1 MRTIVSVQDV
11 LELEIKPDNLLAE
24 FYALTEEAVKK
35 RLAAAAELR
44 PVPCPGCGSSKSDR
58 AFEKFNLTYRQCRD
72 CASLFVSPRPSEA
85 ALADYYRRSP
95 AARFWRE
102 HVLPATEA
110 ARREKI
116 IEPRAQWVLDGIAEY
131 APHAAVGLDVSSYGA
146 ALTKVLLQ
154 SWTSPAPL
162 RFIAAGSLADLDSG
176 TPPEGIEV
184 APRPLAD
191 VPSLGPVDFITAFD
205 FLDRCADVP
214 AFLRAVSAVLP
225 RGGLLFL
232 TAPSISGFDLQ
243 NLWDRSRTI
252 SPPDRLNLLSTE
264 GFAALFTAAGWEICE
279 FSTPGMFDVEAVRRA
294 IEADPDGEWPRFIRY
309 LLKKRNEQAL
319 LAFQEYLQQYRLSSF
334 ARIVVRKTG
343 QDRFHLV

>member
-24 FYALTEEAVKK
+24 YYALTEQAVKR
-35 RLAAAAELR
+35 RLAVASELR
-44 PVPCPGCGSSKSDR
+44 PVPCPGCGSSKSER

-72 CASLFVSPRPSEA
+72 CASLYVSPRPSEA
-85 ALADYYRRSP
+85 ALADYYRHSP

-102 HVLPATEA
+102 HILPATEA

-131 APHAAVGLDVSSYGA
+131 TPYAAVGLDISSYGA
-146 ALTKVLLQ
+146 ALATELLR
-154 SWTSPAPL
+154 SWTSSVPL
-162 RFIAAGSLADLDSG
+162 RLIAANPLADLDFN
-176 TPPEGIEV
+176 TPPEGVEV
-184 APRPLAD
+184 APRMLAD

-205 FLDRCADVP
+205 LLDRCDDVP

-225 RGGLLFL
+225 GGGLLFL

-264 GFAALFTAAGWEICE
+264 GFTALFTAPVWEICE
-279 FSTPGMFDVEAVRRA
+279 FSTPGMFDVEAVRLA
-294 IEADPDGEWPRFIRY
+294 IEADPDGGWPRFIHY
-309 LLKKRNEQAL
+309 LLKKRDKNAL

-334 ARIVVRKTG
+334 ARIVVRKTA
-343 QDRFHLV
+343 